1 MTKTKLAEY
10 FEIELNSFRNL
21 ARIGEVTY
29 VTASRF
35 LDRGLG
41 AATLAMLLLDKE
53 NEEEVAEMYEHY
65 KAEIYAIRG

>member
-10 FEIELNSFRNL
+10 LEIELNAFRNL
-21 ARIGEVTY
+21 ARITDVDY
-29 VTASRF
+29 AKVSQF

-53 NEEEVAEMYEHY
+53 NEEEIAEMYEHY